1 MKPERMWG
9 APRGLLIAAGVLTL
23 VACKGGGG
31 GKIGRRVIDAAAPA
45 IDAAAPAIDAAAPA
59 IDAAVAAVPPPPD
72 VIPIEPPRR
81 LWSSRLDSEA
91 DFLAYSKEL
100 GGERFTKFVVDLKT
114 DAVYYFDVDV
124 YQVHKDFIFKE
135 LYKTERTREAN
146 RRFDKN
152 YGPNKTEFMM
162 CYLTHHLDSDRWTMA
177 FWEGDLAS
185 AAHVTRAYQRMKATF
200 YAGDQ
205 VKFRPD
211 SNFQEKVAAQLQ
223 GIPVITNDQLYKSAE
238 YQVFN
243 PGTAIGTLRVV
254 PAGADYEELT
264 FAPDEIVLLPES
276 LPDITPVAGI
286 VSETFST
293 PLAHVSLRARAWGIP
308 NVGQKGAIARW
319 GNLAGQVVFF
329 EAVGKGMTLRPA
341 TADEIAA
348 KDAARQATRAVVLPA
363 ADLAAVELRDL
374 GALRAKDVSAYGS
387 KAANL
392 GEIVHAEL
400 PGFQVPPGFG
410 VPIHYYD
417 AHLRAAGLDQRVA
430 AMLADARFRKDAAY
444 RKAELARLR
453 AAIVAAPLDPGFA
466 DKLAVRLA
474 DLTGGDGTRGVFV
487 RSSTNAEDLPGFN
500 GAGLY
505 DTIPNVKGSGVF
517 GRHLRHSAALGE
529 ALKQVW
535 ASVWNL
541 RAYEERELFGIDHT
555 RVYGAALVQI
565 GVDATAAGVLVT
577 VHPTDPSDTR
587 TYIINAKSG
596 LGLRVVEGKKV
607 PESLLYDS
615 HNHGLRVLSR
625 SDEDTMLVFDGK
637 GGVREVPN
645 PQKGQPILTNKRAIT
660 LGTAAT
666 GIKALFPADK
676 PLDIEWLF
684 VGDDLH
690 IVQARPYVVK

>member
-1 MKPERMWG
+1 MELT
-9 APRGLLIAAGVLTL
+9 RGLVV
-23 VACKGGGG
+23 VACVAVVGACSGKGKGQ
-31 GKIGRRVIDAAAPA
+31 GRATG
-45 IDAAAPAIDAAAPA
+45 
-59 IDAAVAAVPPPPD
+59 DAAVPVVVQDAAVPAVDAAVVVVPPPPD
-72 VIPIEPPRR
+72 VIPAEPPRR
-81 LWSSRLDSEA
+81 LWTSRLDGEA

-135 LYKTERTREAN
+135 LYKTARTKEAN
-146 RRFDKN
+146 RRFDRN

-177 FWEGDLAS
+177 FWEGDLVT

-200 YAGDQ
+200 YAGDK
-205 VKFRPD
+205 VMYRPD
-211 SNFQEKVAAQLQ
+211 STYQEKVARQLK
-223 GIPVITNDQLYKSAE
+223 GIPVITNDQLYKTAE

-243 PGTAIGTLRVV
+243 PGMAVGPLRIV

-264 FAPDEIVLLPES
+264 FSPDEIVILPES

-286 VSETFST
+286 ISETFST

-308 NVGQKGAIARW
+308 NVGQKGASARW
-319 GNLAGQVVFF
+319 ASLAGQVVSF
-329 EAVGKGMTLRPA
+329 EATGKGLTLRPA

-348 KDAARQATRAVVLPA
+348 RDRQAKAARAVVLPA
-363 ADLAAVELRDL
+363 ADLTATELKGLD
-374 GALRAKDVSAYGS
+374 ALRARDITAYGS
-387 KAANL
+387 KASNL
-392 GEIVHAEL
+392 GEIVHGKL

-417 AHLRAAGLDQRVA
+417 AHLKAAGLDVRVK
-430 AMLADARFRKDAAY
+430 AMLADEKFRKEPAY
-444 RKAELARLR
+444 RKAELAKLR
-453 AAIVAAPLDPGFA
+453 AAIIAAPLDPAFVELLG
-466 DKLAVRLA
+466 KRLA
-474 DLTGGDGTRGVFV
+474 ELTGGDAGKGVFV

-505 DTIPNVKGSGVF
+505 DTIPNVKG
-517 GRHLRHSAALGE
+517 AAAVGQ
-529 ALKQVW
+529 ALKEVW

-541 RAYEERELFGIDHT
+541 RAYEERALFGIDHL
-555 RVYGAALVQI
+555 RVYGAVLVQV
-565 GVDATAAGVLVT
+565 GVDATAAGVLIT
-577 VHPTDPSDTR
+577 AHPTDPSDKV
-587 TYIINAKSG
+587 TYTINAKSG

-645 PQKGQPILTNKRAIT
+645 PRKGQPILTNRRAIT

-666 GIKALFPADK
+666 RIRTLFPPDR

-684 VGDDLH
+684 VGDDLYV
-690 IVQARPYVVK
+690 VQTRPYVVK